1 MTDLYFKNVISL
13 YVFTEELEKMTK
25 KMEEVRDAGVRVVS
39 EDFLTDIKS
48 SGKALQEL
56 VSLHAISPWGA
67 DVKVENQAQP
77 MASKSGAVAAKST
90 GRVKEQEG
98 RSILQLSHQVN
109 VLWVLLPGDDSC
121 NFIGDGKSK
130 KMKLTVK
137 GGAAVDPDSGN
148 TQCSELMFFS
158 FLMLLTNPFL
168 GFRSG
173 KQRSCSRAGWKDVQR
188 HTGFGRH
195 CQGN

>member
-1 MTDLYFKNVISL
+1 
-13 YVFTEELEKMTK
+13 MTK

-39 EDFLTDIKS
+39 EDFLTDLKS
-48 SGKALQEL
+48 PGKALQEL

-67 DVKVENQAQP
+67 EVKVENQAQP

-90 GRVKEQEG
+90 GRVKEEEG
-98 RSILQLSHQVN
+98 TSMLQMSHQAN
-109 VLWVLLPGDDSC
+109 VAWVLLPCDDTY
-121 NFIGDGKSK
+121 NFIGGGKSK

-148 TQCSELMFFS
+148 SQCSELMFFS
-158 FLMLLTNPFL
+158 SLMSLMNPFL

-195 CQGN
+195 RQGN